1 MLKEGE
7 YLSIDGSTGEI
18 YAGMIE
24 TADSEVQRVLK
35 GRLAPEKSA
44 TFGLYQTVMD
54 MADKVRRMKV
64 RTNADTPGMAKT
76 AIAFGAEGIGL
87 CRTEHMFFD
96 GNRID
101 LMRQMILAADVEE
114 RRAALKKLLPFQRRD
129 FQGLFRA
136 MEGRPVTI
144 RLLDPPL
151 HEFLP
156 HDDARRAELAQSLN
170 VSTEYIIERI
180 KALHEENPMLG
191 CRGCRLG
198 ILHPEI
204 TEMQVRAMFEAAVAL
219 QKSKRP
225 VMVKPEIMVPLV
237 GFDAEL
243 QDQVAIVRAVADE
256 VLTKAGIE
264 VPYQVGTMI
273 EVPRAAITAD
283 EIAET
288 AEFFSFGTN
297 DLTQTTLGLSR
308 DDMGSFFD
316 VYRDKEIY
324 GHNPFASIDEAGVG
338 RLMRTAIR
346 GGRDK
351 RSNLKLGI
359 CGEHAGDASS
369 IAFCEE
375 LGLDYVSCSPPRVPV
390 ARLAAAQAVLRGN

>member
-1 MLKEGE
+1 
-7 YLSIDGSTGEI
+7 
-18 YAGMIE
+18 
-24 TADSEVQRVLK
+24 
-35 GRLAPEKSA
+35 
-44 TFGLYQTVMD
+44 
-54 MADKVRRMKV
+54 
-64 RTNADTPGMAKT
+64 
-76 AIAFGAEGIGL
+76 
-87 CRTEHMFFD
+87 
-96 GNRID
+96 
-101 LMRQMILAADVEE
+101 
-114 RRAALKKLLPFQRRD
+114 
-129 FQGLFRA
+129 
-136 MEGRPVTI
+136 
-144 RLLDPPL
+144 
-151 HEFLP
+151 
-156 HDDARRAELAQSLN
+156 
-170 VSTEYIIERI
+170 
-180 KALHEENPMLG
+180 
-191 CRGCRLG
+191 
-198 ILHPEI
+198 
-204 TEMQVRAMFEAAVAL
+204 MQVRAIFEAAVAL

-225 VMVKPEIMVPLV
+225 VIVKPEIMVPLV

-243 QDQVAIVRAVADE
+243 RDQVAIVRAVADE

-351 RSNLKLGI
+351 RSNLKLGHLWGARGR
-359 CGEHAGDASS
+359 CVVDRVLRRAWSRLRQLFA
-369 IAFCEE
+369 AARA
-375 LGLDYVSCSPPRVPV
+375 SCSPCCGSGCAAWELVRSVILVPLLV
-390 ARLAAAQAVLRGN
+390 QDRY